1 MKFQLRAGGLA
12 AVLLASCF
20 AGSHAG
26 AQELAKGTP
35 IRMIVPLSPGSTVD
49 VVARI
54 MGGQM
59 AKTMGHSI
67 VVENAAG
74 AGGVPGTGQ
83 IVRAAKDGSVLGM
96 ISSNHVINP
105 SIYKRI
111 PFDSIKDI
119 TPITILGTVPLVL
132 VVNPT
137 LAAKDVK
144 ELIALAKAKPD
155 TLTVGSAGN
164 GSTLHLAA
172 ELLAAEAGGLKFRH
186 IPYKGTGPMT
196 TDLLGNQIQAAFV
209 SVTVAA
215 PLVKNGKLRALGVST
230 PVRTPYLPEVPTL
243 AEQGLPNY
251 SFDAW
256 IAMIGPAGLSQ
267 GQVAKYYKETRQA
280 LDSKEVRD
288 GLAAQGITVIG
299 NTPEQAAQFFKTELV
314 KHASLVKRSGAT
326 LD

>member
-1 MKFQLRAGGLA
+1 MKPFRRIGSLA
-12 AVLLASCF
+12 AVLLAFSF
-20 AGSHAG
+20 GAGQAG
-26 AQELAKGTP
+26 AYELAKGAP

-54 MGGQM
+54 MGNQM
-59 AKTMGHSI
+59 SKTMGHSV
-67 VVENAAG
+67 VVENVAG

-105 SIYKRI
+105 SIYKKI

-119 TPITILGTVPLVL
+119 TPITVLGTVPLVL
-132 VVNPT
+132 VVHPS
-137 LAAKDVK
+137 LPVKDVK
-144 ELIALAKAKPD
+144 ELIALARAKPD
-155 TLTVGSAGN
+155 SLNVGSAGN

-196 TDLLGNQIQAAFV
+196 TDLLGNQIQAGFV

-230 PVRTPYLPEVPTL
+230 PARTPYLPNVPTL

-256 IAMIGPAGLSQ
+256 IAVIGPAGLPQ
-267 GQVAKYYKETRQA
+267 GQVARYYKETKLA

-299 NTPEQAAQFFKTELV
+299 NTPEQAAQFFRTELV
-314 KHASLVKRSGAT
+314 KHANLVKRSGAS